1 MPGTTNI
8 LLWVMEG
15 PSFISSNW
23 LPALPGTN
31 YGIAGTG
38 DFNGDGKTDLVLTN
52 STANQF
58 IIWLMNGTNLL
69 STNRVSATWPGTT
82 PQLVGAGPFTGGE
95 QADVLF
101 RDSTGANYVWE
112 MSGTVYPG
120 ISSQIQLASTN
131 TSWQVQGVGD
141 FNGDGI
147 ADILWRN
154 PSSGS
159 NVIWL
164 TSSALGSTYTNVVLA
179 NLAGSSWIIG
189 GPR

>member
-1 MPGTTNI
+1 
-8 LLWVMEG
+8 MEG
-15 PSFISSNW
+15 PSFICSNW

-52 STANQF
+52 ATPNQF
-58 IIWLMNGTNLL
+58 VIWLMNGTHLL
-69 STNRVSATWPGTT
+69 STNLVSQTWPGTS
-82 PQLVGAGPFTGGE
+82 PQIVGAGPFNGGE

-101 RDSTGANYVWE
+101 RDSAGNNYVWN
-112 MSGTVYPG
+112 MIGTTFTNQVVLTP
-120 ISSQIQLASTN
+120 TN
-131 TSWQVQGVGD
+131 TNWQIVGVGD

-154 PSSGS
+154 PSAGS

-164 TSSALGSTYTNVVLA
+164 TSSVLGSTYTNVVLTS
-179 NLAGSSWIIG
+179 LAGSSWTVG